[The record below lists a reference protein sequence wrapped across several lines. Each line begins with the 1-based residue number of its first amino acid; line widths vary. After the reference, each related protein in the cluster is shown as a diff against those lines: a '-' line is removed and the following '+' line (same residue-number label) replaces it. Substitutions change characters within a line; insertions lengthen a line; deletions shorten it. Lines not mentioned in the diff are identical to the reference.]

1 MGGGEKMKRAIIIV
15 TVLVMVFS
23 LGVVSAS
30 TAPSNNAIKEIPPD
44 MELDWANVTSISLGI
59 SYSGTTATCSGLIRG
74 ISSVNSISAT
84 FTLRRVNANGT
95 TTLVRTWSESSST
108 SSLNF
113 SGTYSLVS
121 RGETYRL
128 EVVATVTTTSGSSE
142 TVRDSFERTY

>member
-1 MGGGEKMKRAIIIV
+1 MKRAIIIV
-15 TVLVMVFS
+15 MVFVMVLS
-23 LGVVSAS
+23 LGVVSVSAA
-30 TAPSNNAIKEIPPD
+30 TNNNAIKEIPPD

-113 SGTYSLVS
+113 SGSHSPVS
-121 RGETYRL
+121 KGETYRL
-128 EVVATVTTTSGSSE
+128 EVSAVVTTTSGGRE
-142 TVRDSFERTY
+142 TVWDSVTRTY